1 MLRVLLVDDEPFI
14 VQGLMVFI
22 DWEQEGYEIVYT
34 AADGAEALT
43 YLKEHKVDLV
53 IADIKMPVMSGLEL
67 LETIRR
73 ENISDAYFIILS
85 GYSDFSYAQQA
96 IRYECMEYILKP
108 VEKEELLGVLRRVAK
123 VSEAARE
130 NEKKK
135 QKLEHEYLARNIISL
150 LCGKYDRV
158 NLEYIKSH
166 MNLSDSVRYVYL
178 EPYNIGDMS
187 EQEDGEYRLIQRKLY
202 QACQD
207 FLKEDCSHCFFDVS
221 WNEKNYDI
229 GFIYCD
235 YMAKNRAISE
245 VEYLSDFQ
253 ESLELAIQR
262 PVKLL
267 AGKKVSDISGLAK
280 SYSTACVL
288 NSLEAFRA
296 KKKMYFYEEEVQIH
310 NGGIILCKQ
319 NLDALIS
326 AIEQNDKIQI
336 RKCVENLYE
345 EMQQMGLAADTV
357 NLNIN
362 YFLFQLIYLATEQ
375 DDCVDQK
382 EILHFIGEST
392 FEEGVTRGSS
402 VHMVHFALEYAEY
415 LAQLRKNISRGG
427 VLGDI
432 EKEIRENYAE
442 NLTLRELS
450 KKYYVNSAYLGQIF
464 RKKFGQSFK
473 EYLNNYRM
481 EQAVQRLLYTSDK
494 IYQIA
499 MDVGYKDCDYFINRF
514 IAAKG
519 CTDRKSTR
527 LNSSHRSLS
536 RMPSSA

>member
-14 VQGLMVFI
+14 VQGLMVFV

-53 IADIKMPVMSGLEL
+53 ISDIKMPVMSGLEL

-123 VSEAARE
+123 VSEAAWE

-135 QKLEHEYLARNIISL
+135 QKLEHEYLTRNIIAL
-150 LCGKYDRV
+150 LCGKYDTV

-178 EPYNIGDMS
+178 EPYDIGDMS
-187 EQEDGEYRLIQRKLY
+187 EQEDGEYCLIQRKLH

-207 FLKEDCSHCFFDVS
+207 FLKEDSSHCFFDVS

-319 NLDALIS
+319 SLDALIS

-345 EMQQMGLAADTV
+345 EMRQMGLAADTV

-427 VLGDI
+427 VIRDV

-499 MDVGYKDCDYFINRF
+499 LDVGYKDCDYFINRF

-519 CTDRKSTR
+519 CTPAKFRRQGGVLK
-527 LNSSHRSLS
+527 N
-536 RMPSSA
+536 

>member
-296 KKKMYFYEEEVQIH
+296 KKEMYFYEEEVQIH

-382 EILHFIGEST
+382 EILHLIGEST

-519 CTDRKSTR
+519 CTPAKFRRQGGVLK
-527 LNSSHRSLS
+527 N
-536 RMPSSA
+536 

>member
-14 VQGLMVFI
+14 AQGLMVFV

-53 IADIKMPVMSGLEL
+53 ISDIKMPVMSGLEL

-207 FLKEDCSHCFFDVS
+207 FLKEDSSHCFFDVS

-288 NSLEAFRA
+288 NSMEAFRA

-319 NLDALIS
+319 SLDALIS

-336 RKCVENLYE
+336 RKCMENLYE
-345 EMQQMGLAADTV
+345 EMRQMGLAADTV

-362 YFLFQLIYLATEQ
+362 YLLFQLIYLATEQ

-499 MDVGYKDCDYFINRF
+499 LDVGYKDCDYFINRF

-519 CTDRKSTR
+519 CTPAKFRRQGGVLK
-527 LNSSHRSLS
+527 N
-536 RMPSSA
+536 

>member
-1 MLRVLLVDDEPFI
+1 MSRFRHAVKDRDQHIQTLRIACAVLAFFLLFTCAGWMLAPSKLIVHNPPDLRTGSTRPWWEVPLPTVYSFAFYIFQQLNAWPKNGEVDYSAKI
-14 VQGLMVFI
+14 N
-22 DWEQEGYEIVYT
+22 
-34 AADGAEALT
+34 ALSP
-43 YLKEHKVDLV
+43 YLT
-53 IADIKMPVMSGLEL
+53 PS
-67 LETIRR
+67 
-73 ENISDAYFIILS
+73 
-85 GYSDFSYAQQA
+85 
-96 IRYECMEYILKP
+96 
-108 VEKEELLGVLRRVAK
+108 
-123 VSEAARE
+123 
-130 NEKKK
+130 
-135 QKLEHEYLARNIISL
+135 
-150 LCGKYDRV
+150 
-158 NLEYIKSH
+158 
-166 MNLSDSVRYVYL
+166 
-178 EPYNIGDMS
+178 
-187 EQEDGEYRLIQRKLY
+187 
-202 QACQD
+202 CQD
-207 FLKEDCSHCFFDVS
+207 FLKEDSSHCFFDVS

-319 NLDALIS
+319 SLDALIS

-345 EMQQMGLAADTV
+345 EMRQMGLAADTV

-415 LAQLRKNISRGG
+415 LAQLRKNISRGD
-427 VLGDI
+427 VIRDV

-499 MDVGYKDCDYFINRF
+499 LDVGYKDCDYFINRF

-519 CTDRKSTR
+519 CTPAKFRRQGGVLK
-527 LNSSHRSLS
+527 N
-536 RMPSSA
+536 

>member
-73 ENISDAYFIILS
+73 ENISDAYFVILS

-166 MNLSDSVRYVYL
+166 MNLSESVRYIYL
-178 EPYNIGDMS
+178 EPCDMGEMS
-187 EQEDGEYRLIQRKLY
+187 EQEDGEYRQIQRKLY

-207 FLKEDCSHCFFDVS
+207 FLKEDSGHCFFDVS

-235 YMAKNRAISE
+235 YMAKNLGISE
-245 VEYLSDFQ
+245 AEYLSNFQ

-319 NLDALIS
+319 SLDALIS

-362 YFLFQLIYLATEQ
+362 YFLFQLIHLATEQ
-375 DDCVDQK
+375 DDCVNQE

-402 VHMVHFALEYAEY
+402 AHMEHFALEYAEY
-415 LAQLRKNISRGG
+415 LAQLRKNISKGG

-450 KKYYVNSAYLGQIF
+450 RKYYVNSAYLGQIF

-481 EQAVQRLLYTSDK
+481 EQAAQRLLYTSDK

-499 MDVGYKDCDYFINRF
+499 LDVGYKDCDYFINRF

-519 CTDRKSTR
+519 CTPAKFRRQSGVME
-527 LNSSHRSLS
+527 N
-536 RMPSSA
+536 